1 MTTATPTLNLRVHA
15 RARNEWPSRTWTA
28 AHTALAVGALTLLG
42 LGLRLAIFRGIWLDE
57 AISIHQA
64 QLPFGQMLHELRFTD
79 RLPPLHDAVLWLVVH
94 TFGDGALAVR
104 APSIAAGVLLVP
116 ALFAAGRELYDRR
129 TGLTA
134 ALLGAVAPALVWYSQ
149 EARPY
154 AFFLLFATLAI
165 WAQVRVL
172 RTSGFLAWTG
182 YTLAT
187 AALLWSHYFGILVVA
202 VQQIVFAAAA
212 WQRSRHGQPVRRLL
226 IGCVLTSLALVA
238 ALAPLVPMMR
248 DQFAG
253 NQANGLGF
261 QAPSRSDA
269 TVTATGGS
277 HPSIYSLLANFVWG
291 VWGYH
296 SNAVMTRLAALWPF
310 GMLVTLLV
318 LGRGRSRRTLYLA
331 ALALAPPLML
341 LVVGLVKPDLFELRY
356 FIASVPVSLLLIARA
371 VSSWPR
377 TPRAH
382 AAAALAVA
390 ATLLVGLGDQQLDAS
405 NPRLFDFSGAL
416 HAVKSEARPGDKV
429 VYAPAYLRDVVGYYA
444 PRVNAKPLG
453 NRPPLP
459 TKHSRTIVLGSF
471 LNQPGPA
478 RHVGAAVGFLRYG
491 HRQVAAFSDPGIK
504 VWVFAR

>member
-1 MTTATPTLNLRVHA
+1 VTTATPALDLRA
-15 RARNEWPSRTWTA
+15 AGFSTGRTRTWTGV
-28 AHTALAVGALTLLG
+28 HTALTVTALTLLG

-64 QLPFGQMLHELRFTD
+64 QQPFGQMLHELRFAD

-94 TFGDGALAVR
+94 TVGSGQLAVR
-104 APSIAAGVLLVP
+104 SPSIVAGVLLVP
-116 ALFAAGRELYDRR
+116 ALYGAGRQLYDRR

-134 ALLGAVAPALVWYSQ
+134 ALFGAVAPALIWYSQ

-154 AFFLLFATLAI
+154 AFFLLFATLAV

-172 RTSGFLAWTG
+172 RRGGMVAWAA
-182 YTLAT
+182 YTAAT
-187 AALLWSHYFGILVVA
+187 AALLWSHYFGILVVG
-202 VQQIVFAAAA
+202 VQQLAFAAIA
-212 WQRSRHGQPVRRLL
+212 WERSRHHRPVKELL
-226 IGCVLTSLALVA
+226 IGCVITSLVLVA
-238 ALAPLVPMMR
+238 ALLPLVPMMR

-253 NQANGLGF
+253 NQATGLGF

-277 HPSIYSLLANFVWG
+277 HPSVYSLLANFVWG

-331 ALALAPPLML
+331 ALALVPPLL
-341 LVVGLVKPDLFELRY
+341 LFGVGLVKPDLFELRY
-356 FIASVPVSLLLIARA
+356 FIASVPVLLLLIARA

-377 TPRAH
+377 TAIAH
-382 AAAALAVA
+382 AAAAVLVA
-390 ATLLVGLGDQQLDAS
+390 ATMVAGLGDQQLDAS

-416 HAVKSEARPGDKV
+416 TAVKNEARPGDRV
-429 VYAPAYLRDVVGYYA
+429 LYNPAYLRDVVSYYA
-444 PRVNAKPLG
+444 PGVNARPLRGKP
-453 NRPPLP
+453 PMP
-459 TKHSRTIVLGSF
+459 TKGHRTIVLGSF
-471 LNQPGPA
+471 LDQPGPA
-478 RHVGAAVGFLRYG
+478 RTVGAAIGLLEYR
-491 HRQVAAFSDPGIK
+491 HRPVQTVSDPGIK
-504 VWVFAR
+504 VWVFGR